1 MQGCFRVFN
10 FIDASAR
17 RVDKSD
23 MQAAL
28 VKNVSF
34 NLSRTKNNWNMQF
47 ISKIERYMLG
57 SYIKGAYLQV
67 FYNDSV

>member
-1 MQGCFRVFN
+1 MQGCSRVFN

-34 NLSRTKNNWNMQF
+34 NLSRTKNNWNMRF

>member
-1 MQGCFRVFN
+1 MQGCSRVFN

>member
-1 MQGCFRVFN
+1 MQGCSRVFN

-57 SYIKGAYLQV
+57 SYIKGAYLPV